1 MQSQLNFIN
10 MKKKLT
16 GLFVALLLLSTVT
29 FATDGIIPSEEL
41 QKEFNSAFNQSAEVK
56 WEKVADYYKAS
67 FIQNGQ
73 YLIVYFDAFNN
84 IESISRNISINALP
98 LVLQKS
104 LKDEASEMTWITD
117 CFELSGENG
126 TEYCV
131 VIENADKKTIYQ
143 ANDKGWDVYKR
154 TDK

>member
-1 MQSQLNFIN
+1 

-29 FATDGIIPSEEL
+29 FATDGITPSEQL
-41 QKEFNSAFNQSAEVK
+41 QKEFNRSFSQSTEVK

-67 FIQNGQ
+67 FLQNGQ

-84 IESISRNISINALP
+84 IESVSRNISINMLP

-104 LKDEASEMTWITD
+104 LEDKASETTWITD
-117 CFELSGENG
+117 CFELSVENG
-126 TEYCV
+126 TEYFV
-131 VIENADKKTIYQ
+131 VMENADQKTIYQ
-143 ANDKGWDVYKR
+143 AGDNSWEVYKT